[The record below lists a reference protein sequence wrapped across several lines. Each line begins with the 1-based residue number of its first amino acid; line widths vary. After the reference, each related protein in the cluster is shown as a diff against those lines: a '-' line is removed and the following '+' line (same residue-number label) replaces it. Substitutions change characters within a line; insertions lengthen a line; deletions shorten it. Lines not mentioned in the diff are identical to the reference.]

1 MRKMEENEAELRMR
15 KVGKMEMTKKE
26 DGRTV
31 TQTAAGHI
39 IELTDV
45 VQRFGE
51 KDVLK
56 DITLRVESGEIF
68 GLLGPSGAGKTTII
82 KIVTGQLRPTEG
94 NAVTNGVPADKMTGK
109 AYRRIGM
116 MMDVPGLYERLSC
129 YDNLKLFAR
138 LYAVK
143 EKRIR
148 EVLEKVGLLE
158 AARRPVEK
166 LSKGMKGR
174 LALARAVMNE
184 PDILFLDEPTSG
196 LDPAT
201 ANRIHE
207 LILEEQAKGTTVF
220 LTTHNMAEAEKLC
233 RHIALLHEGNI
244 IEYGGPEEICRRY
257 NHKKQI
263 LVRLY
268 DGRTMVCPYDRKAG
282 GDKETAEMIRQYLES
297 GMVETIHS
305 TEPSLETVFMELT
318 GKKLC

>member
-1 MRKMEENEAELRMR
+1 MGIDM
-15 KVGKMEMTKKE
+15 KE
-26 DGRTV
+26 TERNDGT
-31 TQTAAGHI
+31 GYI
-39 IELTDV
+39 IELEDV
-45 VQRFGE
+45 IQRFGE
-51 KDVLK
+51 KEVLK
-56 DITLRVESGEIF
+56 GVTFRVESGEIF

-94 NAVTNGVPADKMTGK
+94 NAVTNGMPADKLTGK
-109 AYRRIGM
+109 MYRRIGM

-138 LYAVK
+138 LYAVP
-143 EKRIR
+143 ERRIY
-148 EVLEKVGLLE
+148 EVLEKVGLSE
-158 AARRPVEK
+158 AAKRPVEK

-201 ANRIHE
+201 TSRIHE

-244 IEYGGPEEICRRY
+244 IEYGGPNEICRRY
-257 NHKKQI
+257 NHRKKI

-268 DGRTMVCPYDRKAG
+268 DGRTMEFCCDRKEEWG
-282 GDKETAEMIRQYLES
+282 KKTGCEKESSERIRQYLEE
-297 GMVETIHS
+297 GLVETIHS
-305 TEPSLETVFMELT
+305 TEPNLETVFMELT
-318 GKKLC
+318 GRKLD